1 MAIKHKSVKLRN
13 SAALKKTAPVKLA
26 VSEESREQAQEPH
39 LRTNHGSFPSFRNS
53 YEDLAAAMMGER
65 IARRSTVEQ
74 NKNLLHQLPTLD
86 IPEALP
92 GDCNVPEY
100 ILQNITPY
108 HGDEDFLVK
117 PTERTLKSWQRCEEL
132 MELEL
137 ERGIL
142 DVDTKTPSTIT
153 SHKPGYVLSKEE
165 DVICG
170 LQTDE
175 PLKRSCKP
183 KGGFGVVKKALESYG
198 YSADPEM
205 KKIYTEQVQTHND
218 LVFSMYSKEMR
229 AARHAHLLTG
239 LPDAYGRGRLVAD
252 YRRIALYGVDELI
265 RRKKMDYNSI
275 PGASD
280 EALLLRSEVTK
291 QVKAFQELLV
301 MGDSYGV
308 DLRKPATT
316 FREAAQVMW
325 LGHTAALKE
334 QDGAAMSVGRW
345 DGFLDIFAERDLQ
358 EGRATEEDL
367 QEVID
372 DLVIKM
378 RLVRHL
384 RPPAY
389 NELFSGDP
397 TWLTL
402 ALGGC
407 AEDGSSLVTK
417 TRRTDS
423 CTL

>member
-1 MAIKHKSVKLRN
+1 MRTMMECDPEARVAKASSMINGPFHSNHAPDVLTKRKTRRRNRKSIYQEEKQIESPRRTMAIKHKSVKLRN
-13 SAALKKTAPVKLA
+13 SAALKKAAPVKLA

-108 HGDEDFLVK
+108 HGDEAFLAK
-117 PTERTLKSWQRCEEL
+117 PTERTLKSWKRCEEL

-308 DLRKPATT
+308 DLRKPAST
-316 FREAAQVMW
+316 FREAAQVM
-325 LGHTAALKE
+325 
-334 QDGAAMSVGRW
+334 
-345 DGFLDIFAERDLQ
+345 
-358 EGRATEEDL
+358 
-367 QEVID
+367 
-372 DLVIKM
+372 
-378 RLVRHL
+378 
-384 RPPAY
+384 
-389 NELFSGDP
+389 
-397 TWLTL
+397 
-402 ALGGC
+402 
-407 AEDGSSLVTK
+407 
-417 TRRTDS
+417 
-423 CTL
+423 